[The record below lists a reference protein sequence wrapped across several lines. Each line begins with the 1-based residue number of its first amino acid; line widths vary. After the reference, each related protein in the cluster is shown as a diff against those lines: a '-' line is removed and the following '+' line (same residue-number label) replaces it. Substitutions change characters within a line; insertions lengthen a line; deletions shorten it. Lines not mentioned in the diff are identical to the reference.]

1 MSQERIMR
9 SLFREVMVPAAASV
23 GFLVAMAMPP
33 AEAQEVAAEPASE
46 VLLASARPVA
56 SISVDESGTDAGVAR
71 EPTRGKATARSTP
84 RPVRVKRIGKFTIQ
98 RWE

>member
-1 MSQERIMR
+1 MR

-33 AEAQEVAAEPASE
+33 AEAQEVAAEPASA
-46 VLLASARPVA
+46 VMLASARPVA
-56 SISVDESGTDAGVAR
+56 SISVDDSGTDAGVAP
-71 EPTRGKATARSTP
+71 EPTRANSTTRSAS

>member
-1 MSQERIMR
+1 MR

-23 GFLVAMAMPP
+23 GFLVAMATPP
-33 AEAQEVAAEPASE
+33 AKAQEVAAETGPE
-46 VLLASARPVA
+46 LTLASARPVA
-56 SISVDESGTDAGVAR
+56 SFSVDDSGTDAGVAP
-71 EPTRGKATARSTP
+71 EPIRGNTTARSAP